1 MKIEDLFSV
10 RGKVALV
17 TGGSR
22 GIGAMIAR
30 GYVENGAKVY
40 ISARNAAAC
49 DALAKELSAQGTC
62 ISLPA
67 DLSRMDEIERL
78 AGELESREKRLDI
91 LVNNAGAS
99 WGADFDSFPESGWTR

>member
-17 TGGSR
+17 TCGSR
-22 GIGAMIAR
+22 GIGAMISR
-30 GYVENGAKVY
+30 GYFGNGAMVY
-40 ISARNAAAC
+40 ISARKADAC
-49 DALAKELSAQGTC
+49 NTLAKELSAHGEC

-78 AGELESREKRLDI
+78 AKELAGLEKRLDI
-91 LVNNAGAS
+91 LVKNAGAS
-99 WGADFDSFPESGWTR
+99 WGGDFGSFS